1 MEPAR
6 FSIGKRIRESQ
17 EELPEELRS
26 SDSARASWKT
36 LSNQKSKHMS
46 YRARMALFFA
56 GVSGMTVLV
65 LVIVLAF
72 NWEAQFMSYT
82 RSNMQRYATVMAE
95 SLSETYQ
102 AEGVW
107 NAASVKA
114 AVDASSISSE
124 VGVQVIDPAGV
135 VLYDDTW
142 SGYDASAVT
151 LSASDSGEGEA
162 AGAAH
167 ELEPGTGEAEAETDA
182 EAGAAATPA
191 EVTNTQDRRV
201 SLAPTNTEALVTQ
214 DIVLDNGA
222 VIGQVRLW
230 AYGSDALLT
239 KSDAAFRVNSYSV
252 VIMAG
257 LIAIA
262 IACLMGVAV
271 SRKLAKPIK
280 SITNTAAQIRSGD
293 LSARTGIVGDD
304 EIGQLGET
312 FDDMAT
318 SLERD
323 LKLEHRLTG
332 DVAHELRTPL
342 MAMLATVEAMQD
354 GVMPADEEHLETV
367 AGEVRRLSRLVA
379 AMLQLSR
386 IENGTTPFKPERTE
400 MLGLVR
406 SIVSSQEQLF
416 QDRNLQL
423 RFVDDVNNLRH
434 ELYCDVDRDMI
445 RQAVINIMSNALRY
459 TPENGW
465 VVVTVGVSGRDC
477 IVSVEDT
484 GMGIAKE
491 DLARVFS
498 RFWRSDASRERASG
512 GLGVG
517 LAVTKEI
524 IDRHHGYIDVE
535 SELGKGTKF
544 TLHIPR
550 NQAKNQQNTPANN
563 QEEIG

>member
-1 MEPAR
+1 MVPAR
-6 FSIGKRIRESQ
+6 FSIGKRVRENQ
-17 EELPEELRS
+17 EELPEELKS

-36 LSNQKSKHMS
+36 LSGQKPRHMS
-46 YRARMALFFA
+46 YRARMTANFALVA
-56 GVSGMTVLV
+56 GMTVLI
-65 LVIVLAF
+65 LVAVLAF

-82 RSNMQRYATVMAE
+82 RSNMERYASVISE
-95 SLSETYQ
+95 SLAETYQ
-102 AEGVW
+102 VEGTW
-107 NAASVKA
+107 NSQ
-114 AVDASSISSE
+114 SIENVVGATSLSSE

-135 VLYDDTW
+135 ILYDDSW
-142 SGYDASAVT
+142 PDFNLESA
-151 LSASDSGEGEA
+151 L
-162 AGAAH
+162 
-167 ELEPGTGEAEAETDA
+167 
-182 EAGAAATPA
+182 TP
-191 EVTNTQDRRV
+191 DRRT
-201 SLAPTNTEALVTQ
+201 STAPTNSEALVTQ
-214 DIVLDNGA
+214 DIVISNGA
-222 VIGQVRLW
+222 VIGQVRMW
-230 AYGSDALLT
+230 AHGSDALLT
-239 KSDAAFRVNSYSV
+239 TTDAAFRTSSYSSV
-252 VIMAG
+252 ASAG
-257 LIAIA
+257 IIAVLIA
-262 IACLMGVAV
+262 CFMGMWV
-271 SRKLAKPIK
+271 SRKLAKPVK
-280 SITNTAAQIRSGD
+280 SITNTAAAIRSGD

-354 GVMPADEEHLETV
+354 GVLPADEEHLETV

-386 IENGTTPFKPERTE
+386 IENGTTAFKPEKTE
-400 MLGLVR
+400 MCGLVR
-406 SIVSSQEQLF
+406 SVYEAQEQLF
-416 QDRNLQL
+416 ADRSLRLYFEAKTTNL
-423 RFVDDVNNLRH
+423 NLRK
-434 ELYCDVDRDMI
+434 EIYCDVDRDMI
-445 RQAVINIMSNALRY
+445 RQAIVNLLSNAMRY
-459 TPENGW
+459 TAEGGK
-465 VVVTVGVSGRDC
+465 VMLCVYMEGRDC
-477 IVSVEDT
+477 CISVEDT

-498 RFWRSDASRERASG
+498 RFWRSDASRERESG

-550 NQAKNQQNTPANN
+550 DQSRSQQNNIANN
-563 QEEIG
+563 QDDNS